1 MNGGIDNSWNR
12 GEKVVPVVKV
22 LRKGALT
29 LVMAVIAVLLLF
41 PIVITFTNS
50 LMTEKEIEINYGP
63 IGQMNEVIEGRED
76 PFVNLKLLPDQV
88 SLDQYTKVL
97 LDNPKYLTMFWN
109 SVFMVVPIIAG
120 QTLVAALAAY
130 AFSKLKFRGRDPLF
144 LIYVLTMLM
153 PFQVTLVPNY
163 IMADKLGILNSSYA
177 IILPGIF
184 AAFGVFM
191 LRQFMLDIPYAYI
204 EASKMDG
211 AGHFLI
217 FYKIIIPMIKPG
229 LAALVILLFVD
240 YWNMVE
246 QPLIFL
252 DDPFK
257 QPLSVFL
264 SRINEGERGIAFAAS
279 ILYMA
284 PMVMLFL
291 YAESYFIEGVQL
303 SGIKG

>member
-1 MNGGIDNSWNR
+1 
-12 GEKVVPVVKV
+12 
-22 LRKGALT
+22 
-29 LVMAVIAVLLLF
+29 MAVIAVLLLF

-63 IGQMNEVIEGRED
+63 IGQLNEVIEGRED

-163 IMADKLGILNSSYA
+163 IMADRLGILNSLYA

>member
-1 MNGGIDNSWNR
+1 MR
-12 GEKVVPVVKV
+12 VVHILKKSV
-22 LRKGALT
+22 LT
-29 LVMAVIAVLLLF
+29 FVMGVIAMILLS

-50 LMTEKEIEINYGP
+50 LMTELEIQINYGL
-63 IGQMNEVIEGRED
+63 IGQMREAIPGRD
-76 PFVNLKLLPDQV
+76 GSFANLKLIPDKV
-88 SLDQYTKVL
+88 SFAQYGKVFI
-97 LDNPKYLTMFWN
+97 DNPKYLTMFWN
-109 SVFMVVPIIAG
+109 SVFMVVPIIMG

-130 AFSKLKFRGRDPLF
+130 AFSKLKFRGRDSMF
-144 LIYVLTMLM
+144 LVYVMTMLM

-163 IMADKLGILNSSYA
+163 IMVDKLGMLNSTGA
-177 IILPGIF
+177 IIVPGIF

-204 EASKMDG
+204 EAAKIDG
-211 AGHFLI
+211 AGHLRI
-217 FYKIIIPMIKPG
+217 FITMIVPMIKPG

-264 SRINEGERGIAFAAS
+264 SRINDSDRGIAFAAS
-279 ILYMA
+279 MLYMA

-291 YAESYFIEGVQL
+291 YAESYFIEGIQL
-303 SGIKG
+303 SGVKG

>member
-1 MNGGIDNSWNR
+1 
-12 GEKVVPVVKV
+12 
-22 LRKGALT
+22 
-29 LVMAVIAVLLLF
+29 MAVIAVLLLI

-88 SLDQYTKVL
+88 SLDQYAKVL

>member
-1 MNGGIDNSWNR
+1 M
-12 GEKVVPVVKV
+12 PVVKV

-63 IGQMNEVIEGRED
+63 IGQLNEVIEGRED

-163 IMADKLGILNSSYA
+163 IMADRLGILNSLYA

>member
-1 MNGGIDNSWNR
+1 MR
-12 GEKVVPVVKV
+12 VVYILKKSV
-22 LRKGALT
+22 LTFVLGVTALI
-29 LVMAVIAVLLLF
+29 LIS

-50 LMTEKEIEINYGP
+50 LMTELEVQINYGL
-63 IGQMNEVIEGRED
+63 IGQMNEVIPGREGS
-76 PFVNLKLLPDQV
+76 FANLKLIPDKV
-88 SLDQYTKVL
+88 SFAQYGKVFI
-97 LDNPKYLTMFWN
+97 DNPKYLTMFWN
-109 SVFMVVPIIAG
+109 SVFMVVPIIVG

-130 AFSKLKFRGRDPLF
+130 AFSKLRFRGRDSMF
-144 LIYVLTMLM
+144 LVYVMTMLM

-163 IMADKLGILNSSYA
+163 IMVDKLGMLNSTGA
-177 IILPGIF
+177 IIVPGIF

-204 EASKMDG
+204 EAAKIDG
-211 AGHFLI
+211 AGHLRI
-217 FYKIIIPMIKPG
+217 FMTMIIPMIKPG

-264 SRINEGERGIAFAAS
+264 SRINDSDRGIAFAAS
-279 ILYMA
+279 MLYMA

-291 YAESYFIEGVQL
+291 YAESYFIEGIQL
-303 SGIKG
+303 SGVKG

>member
-1 MNGGIDNSWNR
+1 MRIVYILKNG
-12 GEKVVPVVKV
+12 V
-22 LRKGALT
+22 LTFILS
-29 LVMAVIAVLLLF
+29 VIALILISPF
-41 PIVITFTNS
+41 VIIFTNS
-50 LMTEKEIEINYGP
+50 MMTEQEIGINYGL
-63 IGQMNEVIEGRED
+63 IGQMNEAAVGRD
-76 PFVNLKLLPDQV
+76 DAFANLKLIPDKV
-88 SLDQYTKVL
+88 SFAQYGKVFI
-97 LDNPKYLTMFWN
+97 DNPKFMMMFWN
-109 SVFMVVPIIAG
+109 SVFMVVPIIVG

-130 AFSKLKFRGRDPLF
+130 AFSKLKFRGRDSMF
-144 LIYVLTMLM
+144 LVYVMTMLM

-163 IMADKLGILNSSYA
+163 IMVDMLGMLNSTSA

-204 EASKMDG
+204 EAAKMDG
-211 AGHFLI
+211 AGHLRI
-217 FYKIIIPMIKPG
+217 FVTMIVPMIKPG

-264 SRINEGERGIAFAAS
+264 STINQSDKGIAFAAS
-279 ILYMA
+279 MLYMA
-284 PMVMLFL
+284 PMVMVFL
-291 YAESYFIEGVQL
+291 YAESYFIEGIQL
-303 SGIKG
+303 SGVKG

>member
-1 MNGGIDNSWNR
+1 M
-12 GEKVVPVVKV
+12 PVVKV
-22 LRKGALT
+22 LRKGTLT
-29 LVMAVIAVLLLF
+29 FVMAIIAVLLLF

-76 PFVNLKLLPDQV
+76 PYVNLKLLPDQV

-163 IMADKLGILNSSYA
+163 IMADKLGILDSSYA

-252 DDPFK
+252 NDPFK

>member
-1 MNGGIDNSWNR
+1 MG
-12 GEKVVPVVKV
+12 
-22 LRKGALT
+22 
-29 LVMAVIAVLLLF
+29 VIALVLIS

-50 LMTEKEIEINYGP
+50 LMTEQEIRINYGL
-63 IGQMNEVIEGRED
+63 IGQMNEVTSGRD
-76 PFVNLKLLPDQV
+76 GSFANLKLIPDKV
-88 SLDQYTKVL
+88 SFAQYGKL
-97 LDNPKYLTMFWN
+97 FIDNPKYLTMFWN

-120 QTLVAALAAY
+120 QTIVGALAAY
-130 AFSKLKFRGRDPLF
+130 AFSKLKFRGRDSMF
-144 LIYVLTMLM
+144 LVYVMTMLM

-163 IMADKLGILNSSYA
+163 IMVDKLGMLNSTNA
-177 IILPGIF
+177 IIVPGIF

-204 EASKMDG
+204 EAAKIDG
-211 AGHFLI
+211 AGHLRI
-217 FYKIIIPMIKPG
+217 FMTMIIPMIKPG

-264 SRINEGERGIAFAAS
+264 SRIKDSDRGIAFAAS
-279 ILYMA
+279 MLYMA
-284 PMVMLFL
+284 PMVLLFL
-291 YAESYFIEGVQL
+291 YAESYFIEGIQL
-303 SGIKG
+303 SGVKG

>member
-1 MNGGIDNSWNR
+1 MRVAYILKKS
-12 GEKVVPVVKV
+12 
-22 LRKGALT
+22 ALT
-29 LVMAVIAVLLLF
+29 FVMGVIAMILIS

-50 LMTEKEIEINYGP
+50 LMTELEIQINYGL
-63 IGQMNEVIEGRED
+63 IGQMKEMIPGRD
-76 PFVNLKLLPDQV
+76 GSFANLKLIPDKV
-88 SLDQYTKVL
+88 SFAQYGKVFI
-97 LDNPKYLTMFWN
+97 DNPKYLTMFWN
-109 SVFMVVPIIAG
+109 SVFMVMPIIVG

-130 AFSKLKFRGRDPLF
+130 AFSKLKFRGRDTMF
-144 LIYVLTMLM
+144 LVYVMTMLM

-163 IMADKLGILNSSYA
+163 IMVDKLGMLNSTGA
-177 IILPGIF
+177 IIVPGIF

-204 EASKMDG
+204 EAAKIDG
-211 AGHFLI
+211 AGHLRI
-217 FYKIIIPMIKPG
+217 FITMIVPMIMPG

-264 SRINEGERGIAFAAS
+264 SRINDSDRGIAFAAS
-279 ILYMA
+279 MLYMA

-291 YAESYFIEGVQL
+291 YAESYFIEGIQL
-303 SGIKG
+303 SGVKG

>member
-1 MNGGIDNSWNR
+1 
-12 GEKVVPVVKV
+12 V
-22 LRKGALT
+22 LFTNILKKSALT
-29 LVMAVIAVLLLF
+29 AIMVAIAVLLIM

-50 LMTEKEIEINYGP
+50 LMSDQELGTNYGP
-63 IGQMNEVIEGRED
+63 IGQMNKAVAGKAN

-88 SLDQYTKVL
+88 TLKQYGKVL
-97 LDNPKYLTMFWN
+97 VSSPRYLTMFWN
-109 SVFMVVPIIAG
+109 SVFLVVPIIIG
-120 QTLVAALAAY
+120 QALVAALAAY
-130 AFSKLKFRGRDPLF
+130 AFSKLQFRGREPLF
-144 LIYVLTMLM
+144 LVYVLTMLM

-163 IMADKLGILNSSYA
+163 IMADKLGLLNSRNA

-191 LRQFMLDIPYAYI
+191 LRQFMLGIPYAYI
-204 EASKMDG
+204 EAAKMDG
-211 AGHFLI
+211 AGHLRI

-257 QPLSVFL
+257 QPLSVYL
-264 SRINEGERGIAFAAS
+264 SNLTAEKGIAFAAS
-279 ILYMA
+279 MLYMA
-284 PMVMLFL
+284 PMVLLFL
-291 YAESYFIEGVQL
+291 YAETYFIKGVQL

>member
-1 MNGGIDNSWNR
+1 MT
-12 GEKVVPVVKV
+12 VVKV

-163 IMADKLGILNSSYA
+163 IMADRLGILNSSYA